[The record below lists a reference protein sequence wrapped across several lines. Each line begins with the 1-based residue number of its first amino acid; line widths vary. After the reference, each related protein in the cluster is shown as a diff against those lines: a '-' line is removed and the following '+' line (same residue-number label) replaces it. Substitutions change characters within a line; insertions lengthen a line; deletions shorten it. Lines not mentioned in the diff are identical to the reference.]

1 MLDPRSA
8 IHAPHPDTRE
18 WFLGLEQYTEW
29 KDRDQGLLRIKG
41 NLGAGK
47 STLMAFLHKRLK
59 KQLDPNAILLE
70 FFNRTTN

>member
-1 MLDPRSA
+1 MKLSSGDQNSMLDPRSA

-41 NLGAGK
+41 NLA
-47 STLMAFLHKRLK
+47 
-59 KQLDPNAILLE
+59 
-70 FFNRTTN
+70 